1 MKSYNI
7 TLTVH
12 VDDDIDLRVVCV
24 DIADNNNPNSEIML
38 EEWDL
43 EGLNRS
49 ADLKNFLQAN
59 IDFLEVKEWKKYML
73 IRTFKIRWK

>member
-12 VDDDIDLRVVCV
+12 VDDDIDLHVVCV

-43 EGLNRS
+43 EELNRS
-49 ADLKNFLQAN
+49 SDLKNFLQAN
-59 IDFLEVKEWKKYML
+59 IDFLEVKE
-73 IRTFKIRWK
+73 

>member
-12 VDDDIDLRVVCV
+12 VDDDIGLQVVCV
-24 DIADNNNPNSEIML
+24 DIADNNNKDNEIIL

-43 EGLNRS
+43 EGLNNS
-49 ADLKNFLQAN
+49 AELKNFLQEN
-59 IDFLEVKEWKKYML
+59 IDFLNDSQN
-73 IRTFKIRWK
+73 

>member
-12 VDDDIDLRVVCV
+12 VEDEEDLQITCV
-24 DIADNNNPNSEIML
+24 DIADNNDFRNKEIIL

-43 EGLNRS
+43 ERLNNS
-49 ADLKNFLQAN
+49 AELKNFLQYN
-59 IDFLEVKEWKKYML
+59 IDFLEGK
-73 IRTFKIRWK
+73 

>member
-59 IDFLEVKEWKKYML
+59 IDFLEVKE
-73 IRTFKIRWK
+73 

>member
-43 EGLNRS
+43 EGLNNS
-49 ADLKNFLQAN
+49 ADLKDFLQAN
-59 IDFLEVKEWKKYML
+59 IDFLEVKE
-73 IRTFKIRWK
+73 

>member
-43 EGLNRS
+43 EGLNNS
-49 ADLKNFLQAN
+49 ADLKDFLQAN
-59 IDFLEVKEWKKYML
+59 INFLEVKE
-73 IRTFKIRWK
+73 

>member
-24 DIADNNNPNSEIML
+24 DIADNNNPNSEIVL

-43 EGLNRS
+43 EGLNNS

-59 IDFLEVKEWKKYML
+59 IDFLEVKE
-73 IRTFKIRWK
+73 